1 MWHHN
6 PKNPLE
12 VNAPMPAKPTPPAKL
27 NATAEANKSNAT
39 MKMPSAE
46 IRIGLSSIGK
56 PKAPKIESAESIT
69 KMKKMK
75 NLPKRT
81 KK

>member
-6 PKNPLE
+6 PKNPME
-12 VNAPMPAKPTPPAKL
+12 VNAPQPAKPVPAEKM
-27 NATAEANKSNAT
+27 NATAEANKSKST
-39 MKMPSAE
+39 LKMPSAE

-56 PKAPKIESAESIT
+56 PKAPKIESADSIV

-75 NLPKRT
+75 NLPKRI